1 MVNMISFLLGLI
13 NPLGKI
19 LKLIDAKVSN
29 DTERE
34 RIRAETIQTYVN
46 AQAQTIQAGMQNKM
60 FWVPWSLAA
69 IPTALWFGWGMLDS
83 LCNGA
88 LPDVAALPPQLKA
101 YADVVWDNLFL
112 SGGIVAGGSM
122 IASAIRRR

>member
-1 MVNMISFLLGLI
+1 MISFLLGLI
-13 NPLGKI
+13 NPLGKL
-19 LKLIDAKVSN
+19 LKLVETKVDN
-29 DTERE
+29 ETERQ
-34 RIRAETIQTYVN
+34 RIQAETVQTYVN
-46 AQAQTIQAGMQNKM
+46 SQAQVITTGMQNKL
-60 FWVPWSLAA
+60 FWFPWLIATLPVSM
-69 IPTALWFGWGMLDS
+69 WFGWGMLDS

-122 IASAIRRR
+122 IASALRRR